1 MELTQRTCKEFA
13 ETLASKQSIPG
24 GGGAA
29 AFTGALG
36 VALASMVAN
45 FSIGKK
51 KFIGVEEKHKEI
63 LRHGEELR
71 ERLLVLIDEDAKN
84 FYPLSKAYGIK
95 AKTEQEKEAKQEIL
109 QSALKVACSAP
120 IKMVDAIYESIL
132 LHEELFDISS
142 NIIISDLG
150 VGAVCL
156 KAALLGAELN
166 VIINLNSIKDKEYTT
181 EIKKHVEKLVNKG
194 SQKADDIYQ
203 KVIRK
208 INK

>member
-1 MELTQRTCKEFA
+1 MELTQKTCKEFA
-13 ETLASKQSIPG
+13 EILASKQAVPG

-29 AFTGALG
+29 ALTGAIG

-51 KFIGVEEKHKEI
+51 KFIDAEEKHKEI
-63 LRHGEELR
+63 LERGEELR
-71 ERLLVLIDEDAKN
+71 ERLLALIDEDAKN

-95 AKTEQEKEAKQEIL
+95 ATTDEEKEAKEKTL

-120 IKMVDAIYESIL
+120 IQMVDAIYESIL

-142 NIIISDLG
+142 KIIISDLG

-156 KAALLGAELN
+156 KAALQCAELN
-166 VIINLNSIKDKEYTT
+166 VVINLNFIKDEVYTS
-181 EIKKHVEKLVNKG
+181 EIKEHVDQLVNKG
-194 SQKADDIYQ
+194 SQKADDIYK
-203 KVIRK
+203 KVIEK
-208 INK
+208 MNC